1 MDVCMW
7 EEGEWMCTCVGEGEW
22 VCSVRKWRNSV
33 HHINKHISPIAV
45 VHVEPYINWLQTLH
59 KL

>member
-7 EEGEWMCTCVGEGEW
+7 EEGEWMCMCVGEGEW

-33 HHINKHISPIAV
+33 HQECMV
-45 VHVEPYINWLQTLH
+45 VNTDVLSLAD
-59 KL
+59 L